1 VTRARGPL
9 GPLGDLGPAD
19 ILDAIAAVR
28 EGLVVDLAIPLDA
41 EVLPPADA
49 RFAEPLERRDVVS
62 PASFSALTA
71 SGARGF
77 HLDAFG
83 GSIHQGTHLDALAHL
98 VVEGR
103 IFGDRHETDLRTDRG
118 WSDGGV
124 ETVPPIV
131 ARGLLL
137 DFATNGP
144 LEGSAEIGRSDV
156 SAALA
161 RSPTPMRRGDAIL
174 VRTGKMRELATNR
187 VGFRER
193 GPGIGLDAARLLA
206 DRGMSVFG
214 SDTADTEPAPIVDWE
229 RTVHAELLVR
239 RGIHL
244 LEWLDLDPLA
254 SALAARGRTDFLL
267 VALPLPIRGATGSW
281 LRPIAIL

>member
-1 VTRARGPL
+1 MTGTSGLL

-19 ILDAIAAVR
+19 VLEAIRTVR
-28 EGLVVDLAIPLDA
+28 DGLVVDLSIPLDPA
-41 EVLPPADA
+41 VLPPADA
-49 RFAEPLERRDVVS
+49 RFADPLARRDAVIPS
-62 PASFSALTA
+62 AFSALTG
-71 SGARGF
+71 SGTSGF

-103 IFGDRHETDLRTDRG
+103 IFGDRHETDLRTERG
-118 WSDGGV
+118 WTDGGV
-124 ETVPPIV
+124 DTVPPIV

-137 DFATNGP
+137 DFAANGP
-144 LEGSAEIGRSDV
+144 LEGSTEISGSQV
-156 SAALA
+156 AAALD
-161 RSPTPMRRGDAIL
+161 RSPTAMRRGDAIL

-187 VGFRER
+187 AGFRDR
-193 GPGIGLDAARLLA
+193 GPGIGLEAARLLA

-214 SDTADTEPAPIVDWE
+214 SDTADTEPAPIGDWE
-229 RTVHAELLVR
+229 RTVHGELLVR

-254 SALAARGRTDFLL
+254 TELRARTRAEFLL
-267 VALPLPIRGATGSW
+267 VALPLRIRGATGSW
-281 LRPIAIL
+281 LRPIAIV